1 MKKSHYIL
9 ILSRAFILLSAG
21 SIFLVSI
28 LAMVDPQKVMDL
40 VQVNLPNTDAYSS
53 IRGVYGGV
61 GLTIFITLIY
71 LLVKNPIQ
79 GLSFLV
85 IFWGFYALSRVMT
98 ILMDGHLGDF
108 GIQWLMI
115 EFLFFLIGLTILT
128 AHLITR
134 KTNEL
139 LYIMTDK

>member
-1 MKKSHYIL
+1 MKKSQYIL

-98 ILMDGHLGDF
+98 ILMDGYLGDF

>member
-40 VQVNLPNTDAYSS
+40 VQVNLPNTDTYSS

>member
-98 ILMDGHLGDF
+98 ILMDGYLGDF

-139 LYIMTDK
+139 LYIMTDI